1 MEREIFEEMLKEF
14 DEVNKRTIKL
24 RDFILNKEKFDKI
37 DTLNK
42 DLLIALLKTME
53 SYVSVLSIRIGLNAP
68 KDETISEEDQNPKE

>member
-14 DEVNKRTIKL
+14 DWVNKRTVKL
-24 RDFILNKEKFDKI
+24 RDFILNKEKFDKV

-42 DLLIALLKTME
+42 DLLIAQLKTME

>member
-14 DEVNKRTIKL
+14 DWVNKRTVKL
-24 RDFILNKEKFDKI
+24 RDFILTKEKFDKV

-42 DLLIALLKTME
+42 DLLIAQLKTME